1 MAATSH
7 ENHNPNM
14 DQNEGEGDT
23 FDDIFDSYR
32 EKRVAEMKKA
42 YECRT
47 TPQLGSANSLAL
59 QRKGTGGD
67 EGSLARCLH
76 YP

>member
-7 ENHNPNM
+7 ENQNPNM

-47 TPQLGSANSLAL
+47 TPRLGPTNSHPL
-59 QRKGTGGD
+59 
-67 EGSLARCLH
+67 
-76 YP
+76 